1 MDADEFHG
9 LRPHFKRGFNT
20 VGIAEFQHEM
30 ACKIETAEAG
40 VLGPQGTEKHA
51 AVLRELI
58 SR

>member
-1 MDADEFHG
+1 MAIR
-9 LRPHFKRGFNT
+9 RPSELQGR